1 MPYGITQ
8 CYLPP
13 GRGDIPAF
21 TTAKA
26 ATRFSNPG
34 GMQGWVDPGGWLEMV
49 YPHNGHPSW
58 TNRAQCWLSY
68 ATNDANHYT
77 KPPPQVADMHDL
89 AAKILEIFL
98 RQHRWTAVAGNTD
111 RPLWQLD
118 MKGRPLSH
126 PPDHPFAPMTRPI
139 AVTHVYTPGTVVVGR
154 CSGRNQLKKNWNDC

>member
-1 MPYGITQ
+1 MGSHSVTCHPAEVTFPP
-8 CYLPP
+8 LPQP
-13 GRGDIPAF
+13 KLVLDLATPEGC
-21 TTAKA
+21 KA
-26 ATRFSNPG
+26 R
-34 GMQGWVDPGGWLEMV
+34 VDPGGWLEMV

-58 TNRAQCWLSY
+58 TNRARCWLTY

-118 MKGRPLSH
+118 RKGRPLSH
-126 PPDHPFAPMTRPI
+126 PPDHPFAPMTRPG
-139 AVTHVYTPGTVVVGR
+139 AVPHVYTPDTVVVGW
-154 CSGRNQLKKNWNDC
+154 CSGRNQQKKNWNDC